1 MFAIAVDTSGEGTMT
16 ALPLAEN
23 VTNVDGRVIF
33 KEYVESNPGSLST
46 LFAWT
51 HKRWAIQSTK

>member
-1 MFAIAVDTSGEGTMT
+1 MWIPDASGEGTVT
-16 ALPLAEN
+16 ALPLEAN

-33 KEYVESNPGSLST
+33 KEYVEPNPGSLFT

-51 HKRWAIQSTK
+51 HKR